1 LHSLGNWQTA
11 LRKQY
16 RKRDHAANPIGPE
29 PRVPSPEPRS
39 SSPVPDAG
47 NPPTAESVTG
57 LDQEENKPD
66 LSIHP
71 EFQSHPDANRNADP
85 DTDAEMHLPESTRAS
100 TLELELDR
108 GLSLSAKGLSMQPSE
123 PDSLQAPS
131 GQLGDHPE
139 EQEESRDWLE
149 LPMLTKLDS
158 MHSVSEWQF
167 QNPTRLRT
175 LMRSDNDDATWV
187 RFALLKPCLCVN
199 NLCID
204 SVLNLLVTTARKTRI
219 G

>member
-1 LHSLGNWQTA
+1 
-11 LRKQY
+11 
-16 RKRDHAANPIGPE
+16 
-29 PRVPSPEPRS
+29 
-39 SSPVPDAG
+39 
-47 NPPTAESVTG
+47 
-57 LDQEENKPD
+57 
-66 LSIHP
+66 
-71 EFQSHPDANRNADP
+71 
-85 DTDAEMHLPESTRAS
+85 MHLPESTRAS
-100 TLELELDR
+100 TLELDR
-108 GLSLSAKGLSMQPSE
+108 GFSLSAKGLSMQPSE

-149 LPMLTKLDS
+149 LPMLIKLDS
-158 MHSVSEWQF
+158 MHSVTEWQF

-187 RFALLKPCLCVN
+187 RFALLKPWLCVN

-204 SVLNLLVTTARKTRI
+204 SVLNPLVTTARKTRI